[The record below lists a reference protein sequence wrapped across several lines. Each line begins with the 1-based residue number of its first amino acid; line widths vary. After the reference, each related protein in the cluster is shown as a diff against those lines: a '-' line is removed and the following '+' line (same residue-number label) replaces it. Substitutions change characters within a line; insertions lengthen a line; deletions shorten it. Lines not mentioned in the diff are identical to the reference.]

1 MEAQS
6 SSSSTSYRRSQSLN
20 LSGGSRL
27 CDCGIPEVMKTS
39 WTNANPGRRFYSC
52 RNYNSPNERIS
63 KRGCNHFRW
72 FDVEPMSDRAKEV
85 INTLK
90 MEKRQLLKENKQ
102 LNEKCSEDGR
112 SEEIELLSA
121 NISELQMKANV
132 EVKMMKNRLKIL
144 YFALVVSWFLLIYV
158 SLK

>member
-6 SSSSTSYRRSQSLN
+6 SSSSTSYGKSQSSN
-20 LSGGSRL
+20 LRKGSKL

-39 WTNANPGRRFYSC
+39 WIDANPGRRFYSC
-52 RNYNSPNERIS
+52 RNYSPPNERIS

-72 FDVEPMSDRAKEV
+72 FDVEPMNDRANEV

-102 LNEKCSEDGR
+102 LHQKCIKDGIF
-112 SEEIELLSA
+112 EEMELLSA
-121 NISELQMKANV
+121 NFNELQMKAHI
-132 EVKMMKNRLKIL
+132 EVQMMKNRLK
-144 YFALVVSWFLLIYV
+144 
-158 SLK
+158 